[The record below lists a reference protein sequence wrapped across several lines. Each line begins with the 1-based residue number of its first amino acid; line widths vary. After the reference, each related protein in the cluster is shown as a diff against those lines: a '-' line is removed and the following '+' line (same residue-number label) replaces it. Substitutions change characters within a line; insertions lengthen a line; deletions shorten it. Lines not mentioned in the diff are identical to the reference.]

1 MRKEEFLAQLRKGL
15 AGLPQ
20 ADREERLIFYSE
32 MIADQMEEGIPE
44 EEAVAA
50 AGPVEEIV
58 AQAVADTPLTKL
70 AKERMKP
77 KRQLAAWKI
86 LLLVIGAPIWFSLG
100 VAVLSV
106 AFSLYISLWAVI
118 ISLWAVFVS
127 LAACSVGFMVGCIL
141 IIGRNIPSALAVL
154 AAGLVCA
161 GLSVFA
167 CYGCVAATKGTL
179 FLTKNIALW
188 IKTCFIRRGEVE

>member
-20 ADREERLIFYSE
+20 ADIEERLTFYSE

-50 AGPVEEIV
+50 AGPVDEIV

-77 KRQLAAWKI
+77 KRQLAAWEI

-100 VAVLSV
+100 IAVLSV
-106 AFSLYISLWAVI
+106 VISLYVSLWSVV

-127 LAACSVGFMVGCIL
+127 LAACAVGFSVGCIL
-141 IIGRNIPSALAVL
+141 IIGRNIPSAIAVL

-161 GLSVFA
+161 GVSIFA
-167 CYGCVAATKGTL
+167 CYGCTAATKGTL
-179 FLTKNIALW
+179 FLTKKIALGF
-188 IKTCFIRRGEVE
+188 KNCFIRKGEVQ